1 MKHITEFTFQYDF
14 EGNAIPF
21 TREIEILESLPDDPT
36 ETHLVE
42 LFVED
47 DIFQEIGMTEEL
59 GEMVRD
65 EYPTALDLEIYAINK
80 NTNQS
85 IKL

>member
-1 MKHITEFTFQYDF
+1 MNHITEFTFTYDF
-14 EGNAIPF
+14 EGEPIPF
-21 TREIEILESLPDDPT
+21 TREIEIIESLPDDPT

-47 DIFQEIGMTEEL
+47 DIFNELGMTEEL
-59 GEMVRD
+59 GEMVRE
-65 EYPTALDLEIYAINK
+65 EYPRALDLEIYAINK

>member
-14 EGNAIPF
+14 NGDPIPF

-42 LFVED
+42 IFVED
-47 DIFQEIGMTEEL
+47 DIFQELGMTEEI
-59 GEMVRD
+59 GDMVKE
-65 EYPTALDLEIYAINK
+65 EYPRALDLEIFIINK
-80 NTNQS
+80 ESNYS